1 MAHESRSSQ
10 SGGTTAQASRP
21 ATPAS
26 TYDRPVQTSNVN
38 RKAALGGILALLA
51 VGGIVTGLAVS
62 NSSSPPPP
70 RLLGTFSSVGTH
82 ASLPFTV
89 PSGPVTAKYSF
100 ACPAGTGSHPFLAA
114 LINSSRTDIVP
125 IARTAG
131 TGGTHSV
138 TLHPADPGTSYQ
150 VGASSPCPY
159 RVSVYA
165 P

>member
-1 MAHESRSSQ
+1 MAHESRSPQ
-10 SGGTTAQASRP
+10 GGGTTAQAARP
-21 ATPAS
+21 ATPVS
-26 TYDRPVQTSNVN
+26 THDRPVRTSNVN
-38 RKAALGGILALLA
+38 RKAALGGILGLLA
-51 VGGIVTGLAVS
+51 VAGIVTGFAVS
-62 NSSSPPPP
+62 NSSSPPAP

-89 PSGPVTAKYSF
+89 PSGPVTARYSF
-100 ACPAGTGSHPFLAA
+100 SCPAGSGSHPFLAA
-114 LINSSRTDIVP
+114 LINSNRTDIVP

-131 TGGTHSV
+131 TSGTHSV
-138 TLHPADPGTSYQ
+138 TLHPAQPGGTYQ

>member
-10 SGGTTAQASRP
+10 GGGTTAQAPRS
-21 ATPAS
+21 ATPVS
-26 TYDRPVQTSNVN
+26 TYDRPVRTSNVN
-38 RKAALGGILALLA
+38 RKAALGVILGLLA
-51 VGGIVTGLAVS
+51 VVGIVTGFAVS
-62 NSSSPPPP
+62 NSSSPPAP
-70 RLLGTFSSVGTH
+70 RLLGTFSGIGTH

-89 PSGPVTAKYSF
+89 PSGPLTARYSF
-100 ACPAGTGSHPFLAA
+100 SCPAGSGSHPFLAA
-114 LINSSRTDIVP
+114 LINSNRTDIVP

-131 TGGTHSV
+131 ISGTHSV
-138 TLHPADPGTSYQ
+138 TLHPAHPGGSYQ

>member
-10 SGGTTAQASRP
+10 GGGTTAQATRP
-21 ATPAS
+21 ATPVS
-26 TYDRPVQTSNVN
+26 TYDRPVQPGGIN
-38 RKAALGGILALLA
+38 RKAALGGILGLLA
-51 VGGIVTGLAVS
+51 VGGIVTGFAVS

-89 PSGPVTAKYSF
+89 PSGPLTAKYSF
-100 ACPAGTGSHPFLAA
+100 SCPAGSGSHSFLAA
-114 LINSSRTDIVP
+114 LINSNRTDIVP

-131 TGGTHSV
+131 TSVAHSV
-138 TLHPADPGTSYQ
+138 TLHPAHPGTSYQ
-150 VGASSPCPY
+150 LGASSPCPY
-159 RVSVYA
+159 RVSVYS